1 MVTPFSIQCDYG
13 GGLSEQVGQLADP
26 HVEAMTAAL
35 YLADGMPWIEFIDDS
50 GGFFRGNGTRKTCKQ
65 PAYVPTSSQA
75 PANSSK
81 LNSPWRYWSA
91 SSER

>member
-35 YLADGMPWIEFIDDS
+35 YLAAGMP
-50 GGFFRGNGTRKTCKQ
+50 
-65 PAYVPTSSQA
+65 
-75 PANSSK
+75 
-81 LNSPWRYWSA
+81 
-91 SSER
+91 